1 MRIEQSDMKAF
12 EAEQEQCATFIREA
26 VSEYREQQKPVDDD
40 LNALIQENRQRMK
53 EITDRITEKY
63 FG

>member
-1 MRIEQSDMKAF
+1 MF
-12 EAEQEQCATFIREA
+12 ETEQEKCAAVIREA
-26 VSEYREQQKPVDDD
+26 VSDYREQQKPVDDD

-53 EITDRITEKY
+53 EVTDWITEKY